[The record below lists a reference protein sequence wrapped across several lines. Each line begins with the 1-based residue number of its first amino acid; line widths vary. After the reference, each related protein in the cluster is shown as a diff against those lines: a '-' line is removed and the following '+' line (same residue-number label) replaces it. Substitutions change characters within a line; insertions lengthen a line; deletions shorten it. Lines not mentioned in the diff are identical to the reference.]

1 MGTFIMQTRIAYKTV
16 ISKKYGAF
24 TKEINMN
31 KNSTTATTHVWEMS
45 SVIFKWPDNTNQA
58 SLELLS
64 LILGTFFNSKFQ
76 IYWKKKLMA
85 YKVQIHVHGN
95 NTC

>member
-31 KNSTTATTHVWEMS
+31 KNSTTATMHVWEMS

-64 LILGTFFNSKFQ
+64 LILGTFFIANFRFTEKR
-76 IYWKKKLMA
+76 
-85 YKVQIHVHGN
+85 N
-95 NTC
+95 